1 MAKQKRK
8 QATKVTP
15 QLPNW
20 WTNTTLHAILIFSL
34 SFLLYSNTLTHGYT
48 QDDAIVLYDNMF
60 TTDGVSGIGG
70 LLTKDTFFG
79 FFKEAGKANLV
90 EGGRYRPLTLIQFA
104 IGWELFGDQPFIYHL
119 MNVLWYA
126 VTCVVVYFL
135 MRRLLLRYQNPLY
148 VTFIA
153 LGTSLLFLAHPIHVE
168 AVANIKGR
176 DEIMTLLGSIG
187 ALYVVLRGFD
197 EQKEWMTLV
206 SAVLFLLGL
215 MAKEN
220 AITFLAVVPIS
231 FYIFRKTTIAQSLA
245 QTLPFFAVA
254 IAYLVIRFSILGFGF
269 GESSGELMNNPFLK
283 LENGTWVD
291 FTFSEWS
298 ATIIY
303 TLGKY
308 VQLLLFP
315 HPLTHDYYPRQVD
328 IMNWTDISVLLS
340 CLLYVGMTVYALI
353 RLPKR
358 DPVSYAILFYLI
370 TLSIVSNIVFP
381 IGTNMGERF
390 LFVPSLGFCLLASL
404 LLWRLGRKLATQKAI
419 QQIAQLKVP
428 LAIVGLLFVAYAAKS
443 FTRNFVWTDNFTLF
457 TTDVYTSPNSA
468 KVRNSA
474 AGALLEKA
482 ATVANDQ
489 ERERMAREALGHAT
503 EAIRIHP
510 TYKNAYLLKGN
521 AHNYLR
527 EYDASIAAYEYALQL
542 DSDYRD
548 AQNNLG
554 ITYRE
559 AGRYYGEQRGDA
571 AKSIGYL
578 ENALQLK
585 PQDVEVLRLLG
596 IAYGVS
602 GQPDKTATYLERA
615 LVLSPQNASILYN
628 LSAAYGQLGQT
639 EKAQTYFDRA
649 KAIDP
654 TIGQ

>member
-1 MAKQKRK
+1 MPKQRQK
-8 QATKVTP
+8 QTTTTTTS
-15 QLPNW
+15 LPSF
-20 WTNTTLHAILIFSL
+20 WTNTRLHAILIFVL

-60 TTDGVSGIGG
+60 TTEGVSGITG
-70 LLTKDTFFG
+70 LLTNDTFFG

-104 IGWELFGDQPFIYHL
+104 IGYELFGDQPIIFHL

-126 VTCVVVYFL
+126 ITCVVVYFL

-148 VTFIA
+148 VSFIA

-176 DEIMTLLGSIG
+176 DEIMTLLGSIA
-187 ALYVVLRGFD
+187 ALYFALRGFD
-197 EQKEWMTLV
+197 EKKGWMKGLA
-206 SAVLFLLGL
+206 AVLFFLGL
-215 MAKEN
+215 LAKEN
-220 AITFLAVVPIS
+220 AITFLAVVPLS
-231 FYIFRKTTIAQSLA
+231 FYVFRKATIGESLKRM
-245 QTLPFFAVA
+245 LPFLGIAV
-254 IAYLVIRFSILGFGF
+254 IYLVIRFSILGSGL
-269 GESSGELMNNPFLK
+269 GESSNELMNNPFLK
-283 LENGTWVD
+283 IENNTWVD
-291 FTFSEWS
+291 FTFAEWS

-328 IMNWTDISVLLS
+328 IMNWTDISVILS
-340 CLLYVGMTVYALI
+340 FLLYVGMTVYALI

-358 DPVSYAILFYLI
+358 DPVSFAILYYII

-390 LFVPSLGFCLLASL
+390 LFVPSLGFCLLATL
-404 LLWRLGRKLATQKAI
+404 LLWRLAKKLAAKNVI
-419 QQIAQLKVP
+419 QQVAQLKVP
-428 LAIVGLLFVAYAAKS
+428 LLIVGLLFVGYAAKS
-443 FTRNFVWTDNFTLF
+443 FTRNFVWKDNFTLF
-457 TTDVYTSPNSA
+457 TTDVHHSPNSA
-468 KVRNSA
+468 KVRNAA

-482 ATVANDQ
+482 ATIANEQ
-489 ERERMAREALGHAT
+489 ERNRMAREALEYANK
-503 EAIRIHP
+503 AIEIHP
-510 TYKNAYLLKGN
+510 SYKNAYLLKGN

-527 EYDASIAAYEYALQL
+527 EYDASILAYEYALQL
-542 DSDYRD
+542 DPDYAD
-548 AQNNLG
+548 AIKNLG

-559 AGRYYGEQRGDA
+559 AGRYHGEQLRDA
-571 AKSIGYL
+571 AQSISYL
-578 ENALQLK
+578 ERGLAMT

-602 GQPDKTATYLERA
+602 GRPDKTVEFLERA
-615 LVLSPQNASILYN
+615 LTLSPQNASILYN
-628 LSAAYGQLGQT
+628 LSAAYGQLGQP